1 MLKDLFGRI
10 GPVSALS
17 LVYDRAGRSE
27 GVAYVTY
34 ERLAD
39 AHESVREFDGANAK
53 GQPIRLTLVPGR
65 RERPTERNTLFDRV
79 ERPERDSRSLS
90 PGGEEG
96 TDGSRRRGRRSDVS
110 KPVPD
115 GIDRYV
121 PGSRQRSPR
130 RGGGGGRRTGRDGR
144 DNRGRNERGGRRT
157 ADGRPR
163 KTQEELDQEMEDYW
177 GGQTAATE
185 TAEKQP
191 DADAAQPQAAPAPT
205 ATPATAAAPAAADD
219 DIDMIE

>member
-1 MLKDLFGRI
+1 MQDLFGRI

-34 ERLAD
+34 QRLGD
-39 AHESVREFDGANAK
+39 AHESIREFDGANAK
-53 GQPIRLTLVPGR
+53 GQPIRLSLVPGR
-65 RERPTERNTLFDRV
+65 RAERNTDRNTLFDRV
-79 ERPERDSRSLS
+79 ERPGRDGRSLS
-90 PGGEEG
+90 PGGEDG
-96 TDGSRRRGRRSDVS
+96 ADGSRHGRRSDVS
-110 KPVPD
+110 KPAPD

-121 PGSRQRSPR
+121 PGTRQRSPR
-130 RGGGGGRRTGRDGR
+130 RGGGRRGGRDSR

-157 ADGRPR
+157 GDSRPR
-163 KTQEELDQEMEDYW
+163 KTQEELDREMEDYW
-177 GGQTAATE
+177 GGNTAATE

-191 DADAAQPQAAPAPT
+191 ETAAAQPQAAAAPAP
-205 ATPATAAAPAAADD
+205 AAAPAAPAVADD